1 MGPLAWPISEMV
13 PCIPMAAPSVF
24 NSDTSATKAEVDDVT
39 TASPNPKPA
48 ASTNRSGSDCVYG
61 MSNER
66 CRANQKAG
74 DDQRLA
80 ADAVR
85 RAPHRRLR
93 QKGR

>member
-13 PCIPMAAPSVF
+13 PCMPMAAPSVF

-61 MSNER
+61 MATNV
-66 CRANQKAG
+66 
-74 DDQRLA
+74 A
-80 ADAVR
+80 AQIKRPATISGLRPMRSDAPPSQAWTKR
-85 RAPHRRLR
+85 T
-93 QKGR
+93 